1 MYRYE
6 TCYHSHHHH
15 HHHHHHHQNSSDSHN
30 LIIKFSTAIHRQRSV
45 NYKHSLWFTPSA
57 WFPSSRVL

>member
-6 TCYHSHHHH
+6 TCCHS
-15 HHHHHHHQNSSDSHN
+15 HHHQNSSDSHN

-57 WFPSSRVL
+57 WFPSSCVP